1 MLIESPA
8 AHARKREPARLIGAE
23 DRMFVEVEGH
33 GRSDAIADQD
43 LDHEYAAQT
52 SAVHLV
58 RFEFTKAARD
68 AVRAGAGGKLGCDH
82 PNYPAH
88 GVALPETLANLAGDL
103 I

>member
-8 AHARKREPARLIGAE
+8 AHARKREPARLIGVE

-33 GRSDAIADQD
+33 GCSDAIADQD

-58 RFEFTKAARD
+58 RSEFTKAARD
-68 AVRAGAGGKLGCDH
+68 AVRARAASWVSTTRTTRHIGWPHSRRWRAWQ
-82 PNYPAH
+82 A
-88 GVALPETLANLAGDL
+88 